1 MLELYGLT
9 WCKKPEYPEETSLFG
24 QATSQLLMMPHDD
37 TQEFVCLF
45 GVLQPSQQRGH
56 VEPVS

>member
-1 MLELYGLT
+1 MVLHGAGNQLT
-9 WCKKPEYPEETSLFG
+9 TTL
-24 QATSQLLMMPHDD
+24 PHDD

-45 GVLQPSQQRGH
+45 GVLRPSQQRGH